1 MKVSLL
7 IFLTALTVR
16 VINLMFLDLN
26 PDIYL
31 VEDQRFYWEWSLKY
45 AYLPW
50 SEISA
55 NILSERMPG
64 AFLYFEI
71 LQWLTDKNLFLVL
84 LIQSIIDSFTC
95 VIISNCA
102 YMINHKYKIYTGLFA
117 AFSPLLIILSSQI
130 LSDTLFL
137 FMFVCSLYFLLKFK
151 QSDGEVNLIYLSG
164 IMLGLATFT
173 RAATFPF
180 IFLSLPIIYLLIKS
194 NCNKDILKTLPIL
207 FFFLV
212 SAIIP
217 ISPRLY
223 DNIITHNTYALTSQN
238 GSHAAYWMVPGVLA
252 ISSNLDRDTS
262 IKLIN
267 SKIEE
272 KGGLT
277 NNAYK
282 DSGIMM
288 NISMEILSN
297 QNIFVIS
304 YSWLRS
310 SVLNIIT
317 PALLIDKRVRDLSHP
332 SFAESGNIRD
342 WANKLFFISNHN
354 SYKNIIIFSLIISLF
369 TSISF
374 LFGFFYFYK
383 KEKIIA
389 SLSILIII
397 YFSLLTG
404 PTLSPKY
411 CLPFIP
417 ILFFLQSL
425 FFEKFLLIFNKKD

>member
-1 MKVSLL
+1 MKVGLL
-7 IFLTALTVR
+7 IFLTALTLR
-16 VINLMFLDLN
+16 IINLMFLDLN
-26 PDIYL
+26 PDVYL
-31 VEDQRFYWEWSLKY
+31 VEDQRFYWEWSLMF

-102 YMINHKYKIYTGLFA
+102 YMINYRYKLYTGLFA

-137 FMFVCSLYFLLKFK
+137 FIFVCSLYFLLKFK
-151 QSDGEVNLIYLSG
+151 QSDGVVNFIYLSG
-164 IMLGLATFT
+164 FMLGLATFT

-194 NCNKDILKTLPIL
+194 NYNKDILKISPIL
-207 FFFLV
+207 FFFFV

-217 ISPRLY
+217 IAPRLY
-223 DNIITHNTYALTSQN
+223 DNITTHNTYALTSQN

-252 ISSNLDRDTS
+252 ISNNLDRDAS

-267 SKIEE
+267 SKIKE

-282 DSGIMM
+282 DSSIMM
-288 NISMEILSN
+288 NVSMEMLSN
-297 QNIFVIS
+297 QNIFIIT
-304 YSWLRS
+304 YAWLRS
-310 SVLNIIT
+310 SLLNVIA
-317 PALLIDKRVRDLSHP
+317 PALLIDKRIRDMSHP
-332 SFAESGNIRD
+332 SFAESGNIKD
-342 WANKLFFISNHN
+342 WVKKLFFISSYN
-354 SYKNIIIFSLIISLF
+354 SYKNIIIFSFFISLF
-369 TSISF
+369 TSISI
-374 LFGFFYFYK
+374 LIGFRYFYK
-383 KEKIIA
+383 KEKILA
-389 SLSILIII
+389 SLSFLIII

-411 CLPFIP
+411 GLPFIP
-417 ILFFLQSL
+417 IIFFLQAI
-425 FFEKFLLIFNKKD
+425 FFDKFLLFFNKKE